1 MISPVRAYDIN
12 IRGRSRSGL
21 ALFATL
27 CAGLALAG
35 CGRTPQLDVR
45 TATPVK
51 PVEQFQAVQPPAVI
65 AVDPPNG
72 ATDVD
77 PSRTTLSATFD
88 RPMDPEGWAWVIE
101 HPSTAP
107 DLGDSTWDA
116 AVRTNTAKV
125 RLEPGRSYVI
135 WLNSPQYTYF
145 KDRQGI
151 AAAPYRW
158 TFTTRKPR

>member
-1 MISPVRAYDIN
+1 MRCRLLYTITA
-12 IRGRSRSGL
+12 L
-21 ALFATL
+21 AAALL
-27 CAGLALAG
+27 LAG
-35 CGRTPQLDVR
+35 CGRAPKLDVR

-51 PVEQFQAVQPPAVI
+51 PVQEFQAVQPPAVV

-77 PSRTTLSATFD
+77 PSRTTLSVTFD

-116 AVRTNTAKV
+116 AVQTNTAKV

-135 WLNSPQYTYF
+135 WLNSPQYSYF
-145 KDRQGI
+145 KDRQGL
-151 AAAPYRW
+151 AATPFRW
-158 TFTTRKPR
+158 TFATRKSR